1 MRTLF
6 LLQYISDRE
15 LREQITASTNKVEA
29 YNGFSKYFFFGGE
42 GVIADNDPLE
52 QEKAVKYNDLVANAV
67 IFHNVVEQ
75 TRIIKTLMRAGWK
88 ITPED
93 VAALS
98 PYVTSHVKR
107 FGDYLID
114 VDALPEP
121 YEIELALA
129 A

>member
-1 MRTLF
+1 M
-6 LLQYISDRE
+6 
-15 LREQITASTNKVEA
+15 
-29 YNGFSKYFFFGGE
+29 
-42 GVIADNDPLE
+42 IADNDPLE

-67 IFHNVVEQ
+67 IYHNVVEQ

>member
-1 MRTLF
+1 
-6 LLQYISDRE
+6 
-15 LREQITASTNKVEA
+15 
-29 YNGFSKYFFFGGE
+29 
-42 GVIADNDPLE
+42 VIAANGPLE
-52 QEKAVKYNDLVANAV
+52 QERAVKYNDLVANAV

-88 ITPED
+88 ITQED

-114 VDALPEP
+114 VDAIPDP

-129 A
+129 V

>member
-1 MRTLF
+1 M
-6 LLQYISDRE
+6 
-15 LREQITASTNKVEA
+15 
-29 YNGFSKYFFFGGE
+29 
-42 GVIADNDPLE
+42 
-52 QEKAVKYNDLVANAV
+52 
-67 IFHNVVEQ
+67 
-75 TRIIKTLMRAGWK
+75 KTLIRQGWK
-88 ITPED
+88 ITRED

-114 VDALPEP
+114 VDAIPEP